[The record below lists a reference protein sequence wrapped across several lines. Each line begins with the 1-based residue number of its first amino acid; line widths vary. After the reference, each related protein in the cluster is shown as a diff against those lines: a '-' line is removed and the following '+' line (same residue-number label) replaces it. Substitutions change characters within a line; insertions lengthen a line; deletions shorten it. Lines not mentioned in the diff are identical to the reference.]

1 MLLKMLHRRF
11 LFLLTVLLG
20 FAFVVLAIVPNDRK
34 GWLLEN
40 VLVALCVGAMF
51 ASYRKRTLSRIS

>member
-1 MLLKMLHRRF
+1 MLLRMPHRRF

-34 GWLLEN
+34 DWLLEN

-51 ASYRKRTLSRIS
+51 ASYRKLTLSRIS